1 MTTIRTIAICAIYL
15 VSLTATFASTSGDSV
30 SRFRHGRMLFQTNCA
45 HCHGVHKEILGPMLG
60 SITHKK
66 DKPWLI
72 RFIKDSQK
80 VIASGDSYA
89 NVLAAH
95 YNNAVMPCFNQF
107 SDEMIENILL
117 YIQNE
122 SLRQTE
128 KITINAEDY
137 DAYIGPDILRGRQL
151 FENQCASCH
160 SITKEGYG
168 PSLGSVTKRHPERWL
183 IDFIHDS
190 QKVINS
196 GDSYATHLFKQF
208 DNRVMVSMEF
218 LTDEEVKDILRY
230 IEFTSSSPA
239 FMSGVNGLKIP
250 AQAHAGFDQP
260 VKATSS
266 TDEKRVFKILFI
278 VITSVASIIFFYV
291 ITRFYQFLNSG
302 TRQ

>member
-1 MTTIRTIAICAIYL
+1 
-15 VSLTATFASTSGDSV
+15 
-30 SRFRHGRMLFQTNCA
+30 
-45 HCHGVHKEILGPMLG
+45 MLG

-66 DKPWLI
+66 DKAWLV

-80 VIASGDSYA
+80 VIASGDPYA

-107 SDEMIENILL
+107 SDEEIENILF

-122 SLRQTE
+122 SIHPTE
-128 KITINAEDY
+128 KISVNAADY
-137 DAYIGPDILRGRQL
+137 YAYIRPDILRGRQL

-190 QKVINS
+190 QKVING

-208 DNRVMVSMEF
+208 DNRIMVSMEF
-218 LTDEEVKDILRY
+218 LTDEEIKDILRY
-230 IEFTSSSPA
+230 IEFTSSSPS
-239 FMSGVNGLKIP
+239 FMSGTNGLKIP

-266 TDEKRVFKILFI
+266 TDDKKFFKILFI
-278 VITSVASIIFFYV
+278 VITSVISIIFIYV
-291 ITRFYQFLNSG
+291 IARFYLFLSRG
-302 TRQ
+302 IQE

>member
-1 MTTIRTIAICAIYL
+1 MTTIRTIAMCVISLA
-15 VSLTATFASTSGDSV
+15 SLTPTSASTSADSV
-30 SRFRHGRMLFQTNCA
+30 SRFRHGKMLFQTNCA

-66 DKPWLI
+66 DKSWLI

-80 VIASGDSYA
+80 VIASGDPYA
-89 NVLAAH
+89 NVLAAQ
-95 YNNAVMPCFNQF
+95 YNHAVMPCFNQF
-107 SDEMIENILL
+107 SDEMIENILF

-122 SLRQTE
+122 SIHQTE
-128 KITINAEDY
+128 KLIVHADDY
-137 DAYIGPDILRGRQL
+137 DAYIRPDILRGRQL

-218 LTDEEVKDILRY
+218 LPDEEVKDILRY

-250 AQAHAGFDQP
+250 LRAHAGFDQP

-266 TDEKRVFKILFI
+266 TDERKFFKILFI
-278 VITSVASIIFFYV
+278 VITSVVSLIFFYV
-291 ITRFYQFLNSG
+291 ITRFYQFLNPG
-302 TRQ
+302 IRE